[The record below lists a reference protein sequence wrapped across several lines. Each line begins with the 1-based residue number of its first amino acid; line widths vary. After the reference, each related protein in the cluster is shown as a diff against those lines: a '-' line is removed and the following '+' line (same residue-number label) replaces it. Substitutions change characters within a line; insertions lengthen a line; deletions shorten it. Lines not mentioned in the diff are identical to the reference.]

1 LSKQELVLVKDS
13 LIPVLG
19 AEFESV
25 RQLPDGVLEEL
36 KAQMNDPENV
46 TIAPAFAVE
55 HVSLTASADAFNFY

>member
-1 LSKQELVLVKDS
+1 M
-13 LIPVLG
+13 LG

-55 HVSLTASADAFNFY
+55 NVSLTASDDALNLY